1 MQALSAAFDKNVFN
15 DYNKPDVEFTLHIN
29 SVDIATITQQGSFQ
43 SVQLPTGFQ
52 FSAEEVCVSRFG
64 DAVVLYPK
72 EAARTVM
79 LQSLSEFTSDF
90 MEMRDQ
96 PNDVE
101 ERNWL

>member
-1 MQALSAAFDKNVFN
+1 M
-15 DYNKPDVEFTLHIN
+15 
-29 SVDIATITQQGSFQ
+29 DIATITQQGSFQ

-72 EAARTVM
+72 EVAHAVM
-79 LQSLSEFTSDF
+79 RQSLSEFTSDF
-90 MEMRDQ
+90 MATRDQ
-96 PNDVE
+96 PNNAE